1 MEHLS
6 YFKLVLTDFMV
17 QHHPD
22 KIEDTEFINARS
34 GLAEDEFERCS
45 HMGMNVNE
53 AKREALIVLYKDLKF
68 SAYDLVKE
76 IVEEEFD
83 IKYYSSD
90 ENVCII
96 DGSNSVAWICGIDYG
111 NASLTA
117 KIVSRKDNIE
127 LASCEMLVSVTVPDP
142 IIPKI
147 SLGNSILTVEAGE
160 DGVLKRL

>member
-83 IKYYSSD
+83 INDYEKHEFIMQMMEYTKEEFKKFPDIDDEFQDSVNYMKLYYLITGSIKLYLEKY
-90 ENVCII
+90 
-96 DGSNSVAWICGIDYG
+96 G
-111 NASLTA
+111 LQ
-117 KIVSRKDNIE
+117 
-127 LASCEMLVSVTVPDP
+127 
-142 IIPKI
+142 
-147 SLGNSILTVEAGE
+147 
-160 DGVLKRL
+160 